1 MSTLASHR
9 KPRSLSGVR
18 TASPAVGITTA
29 ALASV
34 TLLSAQSA
42 SAAPVDPKPSME
54 EVQKKVDDLYR
65 QAGSETQKYNKA
77 KEATQKQKR
86 GVDRVLDEV
95 AKRADKLN
103 EARRTLGSFA
113 AAQYREGAVT
123 PTAALLFADSPQ
135 AFFEQKQVT
144 DRLTERQ
151 RGVLADYQTQQAAA
165 AKKRTQASKD
175 LESLNASQAA
185 LRTSKQNVQQKLGA
199 ARALLAKLT
208 TEEKARLAAL
218 ERKKEEEARRKAEA
232 QAKVEARAKAEA
244 ERKRKEQQAQTQT
257 PSTGTGT
264 SSGTGTGTGSGT
276 GDTGTGT
283 GTGTSGGSG
292 TSGGTGASDGS
303 YATKA
308 AKVLAFA
315 RAQIGKPYVWG
326 ATGPSS
332 YDCSG
337 LTQAAWKE
345 AGVELPRTTWE
356 QVKAGTRVA
365 TGDLLPGDLVFF
377 YDDISHVGIYIGD
390 GMMIHAPKPGA
401 NVREESIYYMPI
413 YGSIRPA

>member
-244 ERKRKEQQAQTQT
+244 ERKRKEQQARTQT

-264 SSGTGTGTGSGT
+264 SPGTGTGTGSGT
-276 GDTGTGT
+276 GDIGGGT